1 MSYQQGL
8 FPVLSKGNL
17 AKNIFDAVIYCP
29 AIAQEARPGQFVH
42 IRIPSHILRRP
53 ISIAG
58 IDAAAGTIRIIYEIR
73 GEGTKILADIKAGDM
88 MDVLGPLGHGY
99 TMQEPEKK
107 CVVVGGGI
115 GVPPLLPVAQHYGQN
130 TTAVLGF
137 RSAQAAILEND
148 FQKAG
153 ASVVLCTDD
162 GSMGRKGFVTSALEE
177 LLQSDS
183 PDVICACGPTI
194 MLKKVVE
201 IAQRYGIPSEISLE
215 ERMACGV
222 GACLGCACKINRN
235 GKEIFLHV
243 CKDGPVFSG
252 EEVVF

>member
-115 GVPPLLPVAQHYGQN
+115 GVPPLLPVARHYGHH

-137 RSAQAAILEND
+137 RSAQPRFSRMI
-148 FQKAG
+148 
-153 ASVVLCTDD
+153 
-162 GSMGRKGFVTSALEE
+162 
-177 LLQSDS
+177 
-183 PDVICACGPTI
+183 
-194 MLKKVVE
+194 LKK
-201 IAQRYGIPSEISLE
+201 Q
-215 ERMACGV
+215 ERPWFYVRMTAPWGGKVLLLRLWRSFC
-222 GACLGCACKINRN
+222 NRTPP
-235 GKEIFLHV
+235 ILSV
-243 CKDGPVFSG
+243 RAVPRLC
-252 EEVVF
+252 

>member
-8 FPVLSKGNL
+8 FPVLSKVNL
-17 AKNIFDAVIYCP
+17 AKNVFDAVIYCP
-29 AIAQEARPGQFVH
+29 DIAQAACPGQFVH
-42 IRIPSHILRRP
+42 IRIPAHILRRP
-53 ISIAG
+53 ISIAE
-58 IDAAAGTIRIIYEIR
+58 INVAEGTIRIIYEIR
-73 GEGTKILADIKAGDM
+73 GEGTKILADMKAGDM
-88 MDVLGPLGHGY
+88 IDILGPLGHGY
-99 TMQEPEKK
+99 TLKDSGKK

-115 GVPPLLPVAQHYGQN
+115 GVPPLLAVARHYGSN
-130 TTAVLGF
+130 ASAILGY
-137 RSAQAAILEND
+137 RNAQAAILEND
-148 FQKAG
+148 FKKAG
-153 ASVVLCTDD
+153 AAVTLCTDD

-177 LLQSDS
+177 LLQSDT
-183 PDVICACGPTI
+183 PDMIYACGPMV

-201 IAQRYGIPSEISLE
+201 LAQQYKVPCEISLE

-235 GKEIFLHV
+235 GQEILLHV